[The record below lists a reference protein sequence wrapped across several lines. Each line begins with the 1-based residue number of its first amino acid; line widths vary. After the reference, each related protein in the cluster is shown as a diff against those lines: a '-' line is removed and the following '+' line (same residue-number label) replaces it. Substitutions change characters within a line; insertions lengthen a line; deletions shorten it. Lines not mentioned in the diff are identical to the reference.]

1 MADLSYN
8 VKVNT
13 ADAQRSLNGLK
24 SALGGLAAAFSIRAV
39 VRFADGV
46 ANLQNKLRTVS
57 KDTKDVERQFAAI
70 VAIANSSRSSLD
82 AVGDL
87 YFKIARAAQD
97 LGVSQRDAATITDT
111 VAKALQLSGASA
123 SEASSAIT
131 QLGQALGSGLLRGE
145 ELNAILENAPVLATM
160 LAKELGVTVGQLRK
174 LGSEGKL
181 TGDLVAQAF
190 IRANVAVNDQFGKT
204 LPTISQSFTK
214 LQTSISVI
222 FAQLEKDTG
231 VFAKLANAIISVA
244 QSLATFATFLSNN
257 GEAIMALVKITG
269 TLLAA
274 YLAVHKGVKIV
285 QAAQTALIA
294 TFGLM
299 AGKTSLMVG
308 IFGGAAVAARNFGK
322 ALGVMAAGPAKLTK
336 VGYAIAGIG
345 AAMRVLLRFAGV
357 VGLFLAIA
365 QAVDYLIKRF
375 TGFSIIDEVID
386 KFKALAKWMNWFSEE
401 TKNTDTALQDSLGAL
416 KTDTTATE
424 ANSEAKKKAAKDAAD
439 LAKKI
444 RDLRA
449 ELVRAA
455 QDYGNQANELE
466 RSLSIQNKLIGA
478 SQLKK
483 DLDAAARQAESAY
496 FSEAQRLQDAL
507 ASAKRSAN
515 EEERAQIPLL
525 LEQLAKLDRRYA
537 DNLDTIKRL
546 VVEQED
552 LNRARNMEVFA
563 LEAQERVTDQLSRI
577 QNESARVGL
586 TNIQKKY
593 LDIRD
598 AADESAKAA
607 IRAEEARRGESLNAA
622 EVEAYYSAARRGIDN
637 VYAAQRRL
645 NEQSRSFST
654 GWRQAFNDY
663 VDSATDASKQAARL
677 FEKFT
682 SGIEDALV
690 DFTKT
695 GKLNWKKFVADMS
708 EELLRSQIRKTIAGL
723 GQKFGLGDLF
733 GGSTPGSSPSN
744 PMYAAIV
751 GGGGGVG
758 GALAGVMGG
767 GKSGE
772 PSLLSKIGSS
782 ISGLFGG
789 GKDASGKEKPSL
801 LSRAG
806 SAISGL
812 FGGSKPP
819 GGVGPTQP
827 SILQRAGSAIS
838 GLFGGSKPG
847 QPSLL
852 SRAGSAISGLFS
864 SGKSKGGGILDSVV
878 KGAKSLFGGF
888 FANGGTLPRGKF
900 GVVGER
906 GPELISGPGQITPL
920 QGMGGSTNVT
930 YNIQA
935 VDAASFQALVARDP
949 SFIHAVAMQGA
960 RGIPARR

>member
-24 SALGGLAAAFSIRAV
+24 GALGGLAAAFGIREIVQFGDSI
-39 VRFADGV
+39 
-46 ANLQNKLRTVS
+46 ANLQNKLRTIS
-57 KDTKDVERQFAAI
+57 RDSGDVQRQFAAI
-70 VAIANSSRSSLD
+70 TAIANSSRSSLG

-111 VAKALQLSGASA
+111 VAKSLQLSGASA

-145 ELNAILENAPVLATM
+145 ELNAILESAPVLATM

-181 TGDLVAQAF
+181 TGDIVAQAF
-190 IRANVAVNDQFGKT
+190 IRANAAVNEQFGKT
-204 LPTISQSFTK
+204 IPTVSQQLTR
-214 LQTSISVI
+214 LQTS
-222 FAQLEKDTG
+222 
-231 VFAKLANAIISVA
+231 LATLFVNVGGGEALG
-244 QSLATFATFLSNN
+244 SLATAVGNLATAMQPLGEFIKAN
-257 GEAIMALVKITG
+257 GDGLATLAKMALAVFVAFKALTSG
-269 TLLAA
+269 MALAA
-274 YLAVHKGVKIV
+274 TIGNAVAGGFFKSASVLKTLSG
-285 QAAQTALIA
+285 ALIGVVA
-294 TFGLM
+294 GFKSFGLN
-299 AGKTSLMVG
+299 LL
-308 IFGGAAVAARNFGK
+308 R
-322 ALGVMAAGPAKLTK
+322 AAGLMKTAYGGMASL
-336 VGYAIAGIG
+336 AF
-345 AAMRVLLRFAGV
+345 AANALFRVLLRFAGV
-357 VGLFLAIA
+357 VGIFIA
-365 QAVDYLIKRF
+365 VAEAVDWLLRKMNVGFQIMDQFGKAWDYIKEKLF
-375 TGFSIIDEVID
+375 GVTKEVE
-386 KFKALAKWMNWFSEE
+386 K
-401 TKNTDTALQDSLGAL
+401 TDTALKDSIDALG
-416 KTDTTATE
+416 TDTTATN
-424 ANSEAKKKAAKDAAD
+424 ANGEAKKE

-444 RDLRA
+444 ANLRA
-449 ELVRAA
+449 ELIRAA
-455 QDYGNQANELE
+455 QAYGNQANELE

-496 FSEAQRLQDAL
+496 FAEAQRLQDAL
-507 ASAKRSAN
+507 ASAKRSSN

-537 DNLDTIKRL
+537 DNLDSIKRL
-546 VVEQED
+546 VTEQEN
-552 LNRARNMEVFA
+552 LNRARGMEVFA

-607 IRAEEARRGESLNAA
+607 IRAEEARRGESLNPA
-622 EVEAYYSAARRGIDN
+622 EVEAYYAAARRGIES
-637 VYAAQRRL
+637 VYSAQRRL
-645 NEQSRSFST
+645 HEQSRTFSA

-663 VDSATDASKQAARL
+663 VDSATDASKRAARL

-695 GKLNWKKFVADMS
+695 GKFNWKKFVADMS
-708 EELLRSQIRKTIAGL
+708 EELLRSQIKKTIAGL
-723 GQKFGLGDLF
+723 GQKFGLDNLF
-733 GGSTPGSSPSN
+733 GGGTPGSSPSN

-751 GGGGGVG
+751 GGGGGGVG
-758 GALAGVMGG
+758 GAIAGAMGG

-772 PSLLSKIGSS
+772 PSILSKIGSS

-789 GKDASGKEKPSL
+789 GKDASGKEQPSL

-812 FGGSKPP
+812 FGGSKS
-819 GGVGPTQP
+819 GEP
-827 SILQRAGSAIS
+827 SIL
-838 GLFGGSKPG
+838 SK
-847 QPSLL
+847 
-852 SRAGSAISGLFS
+852 AGSAISGLFS
-864 SGKSKGGGILDSVV
+864 SGKSKGSSILDSVV
-878 KGAKSLFGGF
+878 SGAKSLFSGF
-888 FANGGTLPRGKF
+888 FANGGVIPAGKF
-900 GVVGER
+900 GMVGER
-906 GPELISGPGQITPL
+906 GPELISGPAGITPL

-949 SFIHAVAMQGA
+949 GFIHAVAMQGA
-960 RGIPARR
+960 RGIPAKR